1 MARPAG
7 WQVSLLLSCVS
18 CVEGP
23 TVRIERTSDVEY
35 PAKRS
40 AFEVEVLRE
49 PPSLPFVE
57 IATLSSVGTYHQT
70 TEDLLS
76 RLREHAAILGADAL
90 VLLHET
96 YRAETVLR
104 TGRYRGEAYN
114 LPDPPSAI
122 PDGPD
127 PGLLRTPWVTAR
139 AVRYVPR

>member
-1 MARPAG
+1 MVRHAG
-7 WQVSLLLSCVS
+7 WQLLLLLPSCA
-18 CVEGP
+18 EAP
-23 TVRIERTSDVEY
+23 TVRIERATDVEY

-40 AFEVEVLRE
+40 PFDVEVLRE
-49 PPSLPFVE
+49 PPGVPLVE
-57 IATLSSVGTYHQT
+57 IATLSTVGTYYQT
-70 TEDLLS
+70 TEDLLA

-90 VLLHET
+90 VVLHET

-127 PGLLRTPWVTAR
+127 PGLLRTPWVEAR
-139 AVRYVPR
+139 AVRYSPR